1 LATYNWHGDCS
12 KKINPLGRQWGYL
25 FSHLQDIEEIFQ
37 VPKDFRSLL
46 SPKFIRLLVHK
57 LETGAMTAEECQ
69 TVLKEFMLREFDRKR
84 AEQSQDRWKFLASNL
99 LNLAQS
105 FFKKILQR
113 SPAEPTISMDELT
126 GTVRARR
133 I

>member
-1 LATYNWHGDCS
+1 MG
-12 KKINPLGRQWGYL
+12 L
-25 FSHLQDIEEIFQ
+25 FIQPPEDIEEIFQ
-37 VPKDFRSLL
+37 MPKDFRSLL
-46 SPKFIRLLVHK
+46 SPKFIRLLEHK
-57 LETGAMTAEECQ
+57 LETGTMTAKECQ
-69 TVLKEFMLREFDRKR
+69 TVMKEFMLKEFDRKQ
-84 AEQSQDRWKFLASNL
+84 AEQSQDRWKFLISNFQD
-99 LNLAQS
+99 LAQS

>member
-1 LATYNWHGDCS
+1 MG
-12 KKINPLGRQWGYL
+12 L
-25 FSHLQDIEEIFQ
+25 FIQPPKDIEEIFQ

-46 SPKFIRLLVHK
+46 SPKFIRLLEHK
-57 LETGAMTAEECQ
+57 LETGTMTTEECQ
-69 TVLKEFMLREFDRKR
+69 TVLKEFMLREFDRKQ
-84 AEQSQDRWKFLASNL
+84 AKQSQDKWKFLVSNL
-99 LNLAQS
+99 QDLAQS

-126 GTVRARR
+126 GTVRARQ